1 MSRLVVFDVDS
12 TLLAVESLDFA
23 VEIALASADD
33 GAERTEKLKALTDR
47 GMVGAL
53 DFRTSLEQRIAI
65 GGLTRDSVETAREA
79 LRAKITPGMGELV
92 KALKK
97 GSGEVA
103 AVSGG
108 FIDLIEP
115 VLRDLGF
122 EAGDIRAN
130 KLVFDGDLATGFD
143 RDNPLSRSGGKAQ
156 VVRALKSLTRMPLA
170 VMIGDG
176 MTDYEAF
183 EAGGADSF
191 IGFGGVAE
199 RAPVR
204 AKAPAY
210 AQNVDELKSLLMV

>member
-23 VEIALASADD
+23 VEQALKSASD
-33 GAERTEKLKALTDR
+33 GPERTQKLKALTDR
-47 GMVGAL
+47 GMAGAL

-65 GGLTRDSVETAREA
+65 GGLTRESVEVAREK
-79 LRAKITPGMGELV
+79 LRGHITDGMVDLI
-92 KALKK
+92 ARLKK
-97 GSGEVA
+97 RSGEIA

-115 VLRDLGF
+115 ALKDMGF
-122 EAGDIRAN
+122 ETGDIRAN
-130 KLVFDGDLATGFD
+130 KFVFTGDDVTGFD
-143 RDNPLSRSGGKAQ
+143 KDNPLSRSGGKAQ
-156 VVRALKSLTRMPLA
+156 VVRALKSVTRCPLA
-170 VMIGDG
+170 VMVGDG

-183 EAGGADSF
+183 AQGGADSF
-191 IGFGGVAE
+191 IGFGGVKE

-210 AQNVDELKSLLMV
+210 ASSVPELRKLLMV